1 MTNAADLPPEEPRA
15 ELGLE
20 LEERITSLVRSIVEQ
35 DPEEAAKDLEEVVV
49 RTRDLIHRKQ
59 SAGLARSEVKD
70 VLAEVMFSRLRRGFH
85 DFVASQDAQSAIK
98 AAEWVMG
105 AMVTTTVLDQLAA
118 ALDRLL
124 LDAASPREFSFAGL
138 TDFIS
143 VEEVLQLLAA
153 GGHRGCLS
161 LENVEN
167 RLDIYLDDGHIAFL
181 DPHKLYRRILPA
193 RGGQGYRELDPEI
206 LLEAERRHAR
216 HRVPIFL
223 TLHERGAFGDDDVL
237 ERMRAL
243 GCEVLWDFL
252 RDREACAAF
261 FYRRMPELPSF
272 ASEYDLSLSVTPV
285 LLEGNKRI
293 DDWRTMCQVFP
304 DPHEPVVTVPDL
316 YARIADLDLD
326 PLEIKML
333 ASCNGHHSPRDLV
346 TITGLPLQDVYQIL
360 VKLAGHGVIVAPGGE
375 HSVARAAMTI
385 EDSMDVALKALEANE
400 TEVTMG
406 EALRRMMEEHAQR
419 SANSPRDEMPDWLQ
433 GS

>member
-1 MTNAADLPPEEPRA
+1 MTNAPDLGPEGPGA
-15 ELGLE
+15 ELGPE
-20 LEERITSLVRSIVEQ
+20 LEERITSLVRSIVGQ

-59 SAGLARSEVKD
+59 GVGLAKSEARD

-85 DFVASQDAQSAIK
+85 DFVGTPDARSAIK

-105 AMVTTTVLDQLAA
+105 AMVTTTVLDQLAT

-143 VEEVLQLLAA
+143 VEEVLQLLSA

-181 DPHKLYRRILPA
+181 DPHKLYRRVLPA
-193 RGGQGYRELDPEI
+193 PGGQGYRELDPEM
-206 LLEAERRHAR
+206 LLEAERRHAQ

-223 TLHERGAFGDDDVL
+223 SLHERGAFAGEDLV

-243 GCEVLWDFL
+243 GCEVFWDFL
-252 RDREACAAF
+252 RDRDVCATF
-261 FYRRMPELPSF
+261 FYRRMLELPSF
-272 ASEYDLSLSVTPV
+272 ASEYDLGLSVTPV
-285 LLEGNKRI
+285 LLEGNKRV
-293 DDWRTMCQVFP
+293 DDWRAMCQVFP
-304 DPHEPVVTVPDL
+304 DPDDPVVTVPDL
-316 YARIADLDLD
+316 YARIADLDLN

-346 TITGLPLQDVYQIL
+346 TVTGLPLQDVYQIL
-360 VKLAGHGVIVAPGGE
+360 VKLAGHGVVVPPGGQ
-375 HSVARAAMTI
+375 HSVAEASMTI
-385 EDSMDVALKALEANE
+385 EDSMEVAFKALEANE
-400 TEVTMG
+400 SDVTMG

-419 SANSPRDEMPDWLQ
+419 AASSPRDEMPDWLRD
-433 GS
+433 S